1 MPAKSRKMKM
11 ATNPFSRIFLFLIPA
26 IAISISIAAI
36 AFIAINRFGEAS
48 SVLSGL
54 SVAIYKPP
62 QCPCCSEY
70 ASYLSSLGARVEVA
84 AIDNIDGFMDRLGVP
99 QDLRSCHISIVEG
112 YIVVGHVPA
121 EAIKKLLSERP
132 NIKGISLP
140 GMPPGSPGMP
150 GTKEKPFV
158 IYSFNGSI
166 DLFLVI

>member
-1 MPAKSRKMKM
+1 MPYKSEKKKMTTNPLSRK
-11 ATNPFSRIFLFLIPA
+11 FLFLILV
-26 IAISISIAAI
+26 IAISIPIAVI
-36 AFIAINRFGEAS
+36 AFMAISRPVEG
-48 SVLSGL
+48 VLSGL
-54 SVAIYKPP
+54 SVTIYKPP

-70 ASYLSSLGARVEVA
+70 AGYLSSLGARVEIA
-84 AIDNIDGFMDRLGVP
+84 AIDDIDGLMDRLGVP

-121 EAIKKLLSERP
+121 DAIKKLLSERP

-150 GTKEKPFV
+150 GAREKPFA

-166 DLFLVI
+166 NLFLII

>member
-1 MPAKSRKMKM
+1 MPDKSKKKKM
-11 ATNPFSRIFLFLIPA
+11 ATNPFSRKFLFLILA
-26 IAISISIAAI
+26 IAISISIAVI
-36 AFIAINRFGEAS
+36 AFIAISRSGEG
-48 SVLSGL
+48 VLSEL

-70 ASYLSSLGARVEVA
+70 ARYLSSLGARVEVA
-84 AIDNIDGFMDRLGVP
+84 AIGDIDGLMDRLGVP
-99 QDLRSCHISIVEG
+99 QDLRSCHVSIVEG

-121 EAIKKLLSERP
+121 DAIKKLLSERP

-166 DLFLVI
+166 DLLLVI